1 MTGSQELI
9 YHSLFKLI
17 RELGVP
23 VIKRERKHAGPDCG
37 PGPGKNGLGRWPW
50 ARVRALAAALALA
63 CLGVAG
69 IATAQAAAAAPGP
82 FIGPFN
88 TVQTIASTVP
98 KNGDVNPYG
107 VAVAPATVGRLVAG
121 DVLVSNFNNHRN
133 LQGTG
138 STIVE
143 ISPSGGVTLFASLAP
158 NKLPGPCPGG
168 LGLTTALVALSS
180 GFVIVGSLPTKNGSS
195 ATMQAGCLIVLDS
208 SGTPVETISG
218 SPISGS
224 GALINGPWDMT
235 ALDAGSTA
243 TLFVTNV
250 LNGTVAASPNVVNG
264 GTVIRIGLSL
274 PAMGVPTVTSAT
286 VIGNGFPERT
296 DPAALVVGPT
306 GLGLGSDG
314 TLYVADSV
322 ANRVAAIS
330 DAVTRTTA
338 TSGVTVTSGGAINDP
353 LGLAIAPNGDILTT
367 NGGDG
372 NLVETTPQGQ
382 QVALKMLDTSPAP
395 PGPNGNGTLFGLAV
409 VPNGSGVYFVNDGT
423 NTLNLLH

>member
-1 MTGSQELI
+1 MTT
-9 YHSLFKLI
+9 
-17 RELGVP
+17 
-23 VIKRERKHAGPDCG
+23 
-37 PGPGKNGLGRWPW
+37 
-50 ARVRALAAALALA
+50 VRPRRLAAALALA
-63 CLGVAG
+63 CLGAAG
-69 IATAQAAAAAPGP
+69 IATTPAAAAAPAT

-88 TVQTIASTVP
+88 TVQTLASTVP

-107 VAVAPATVGRLVAG
+107 VAVAPVTTGRLAAG

-143 ISPSGGVTLFASLAP
+143 VSPAGGVSLFASLAP
-158 NKLPGPCPGG
+158 NKLPGACPGG
-168 LGLTTALVALSS
+168 LGLTTALVALRS
-180 GFVIVGSLPTKNGSS
+180 GFVIVGSLPTKDGSS

-218 SPISGS
+218 SP
-224 GALINGPWDMT
+224 INGPWDMT

-264 GTVIRIGLSL
+264 ATVARISLSV
-274 PAMGVPTVTSAT
+274 PSTGVPAVTSET
-286 VIGNGFPERT
+286 VIGNMLPERT

-306 GLGLGSDG
+306 GLGLSGD

-322 ANRVAAIS
+322 ANRVAAIG
-330 DAVTRTTA
+330 DALNRTTP
-338 TSGVTVTSGGAINDP
+338 TSGATVTSGGAVNDP

-382 QVALKMLDTSPAP
+382 QVAVKMLDTSPAP

-409 VPNGSGVYFVNDGT
+409 VPDGSGIYFVDDGT